1 MTINYSLAGAGIF
14 DYATTSPVV
23 VELYDPAFPSHCWR
37 QKVGTVNGTGS
48 FQWDGRLFTYDYQ
61 DHIIDGPWYTQA
73 SKAFGKMYVHLL
85 DQVVLP
91 DGSYSM
97 CPTVLQFRS
106 QGLALDIPG
115 TWTTRNGETRLEIEA
130 GVPFLIGWEPIGF
143 TASCFELSID
153 KAFQP
158 KSSLPYGAS
167 DLIHPVGQWLVTEGA
182 PNPIVEAVYET
193 GSRAEVAGT
202 DLGPAM
208 IGVIGFGWDDLGN
221 SVSHAVYVDVTVMRT
236 AELTAYFTP
245 HEANPDYVGPW
256 PDGCYFSP
264 GQVVIAGTGEAIYV
278 DDDFRGAVIIEG
290 YGKIHRLR
298 HRDTDGLQGGEVPPA
313 NKQYIGYEVRD
324 GVPTWFFSDKAYS
337 SVGSELTLYSTAR
350 NGGLAQRSY
359 YNRNANYTVQD
370 LDTYG
375 REYVRT
381 HGSGPSPPQDPP
393 AGRITDD
400 IGGGLPQWMDIYFDR
415 TDFLFGADPDCVNG
429 FGGSTWDYIDPSAPP
444 EPIKVYK

>member
-73 SKAFGKMYVHLL
+73 SKAFGKIHVHAL
-85 DQVVLP
+85 DQILMP
-91 DGSYSM
+91 EGGYSM

-153 KAFQP
+153 KAFRP

-256 PDGCYFSP
+256 PDGCLYN
-264 GQVVIAGTGEAIYV
+264 ATGITVDGETIYV
-278 DDDFRGAVIIEG
+278 DGDFLAPIPREGA
-290 YGKIHRLR
+290 GKIHRLR
-298 HRDTDGLQGGEVPPA
+298 HSTMDGFQGGEVPPA
-313 NKQYIGYEVRD
+313 NKQYIYREG
-324 GVPTWFFSDKAYS
+324 GQWKFSSIAKS
-337 SVGSELTLYSTAR
+337 SSGTALTISSTAR
-350 NGGLAQRSY
+350 NRTTDTGPRSY
-359 YNRNANYTVQD
+359 YNLRAGYTIPGLNEHASRYIDRSWYKSEVPQTPPD
-370 LDTYG
+370 G
-375 REYVRT
+375 RV
-381 HGSGPSPPQDPP
+381 
-393 AGRITDD
+393 TDD
-400 IGGGLPQWMDIYFDR
+400 QGNGSPRWLDIYLYESEN
-415 TDFLFGADPDCVNG
+415 LFGVDPVLVNG
-429 FGGSTWDYIDPSAPP
+429 FGGDTWDLIDSTADPD
-444 EPIKVYK
+444 PIKVYK